1 MNRRLPRKKVLL
13 FRLAVLASASYGFHA
28 HVLGDEAAPTWP
40 QWRGPQRDG
49 RAAPGEPWPDRLS
62 DDVFR
67 QSWRRPLSPSYS
79 GPIVSEDRVFTTE
92 TRERRFEAA
101 TAFDKQTGEPI
112 WEAVWEG
119 AMSVPFFAKTN
130 GDWIRATPAYD
141 GESLFVAGMRD
152 VLVRIDAKTG
162 RIVWKFDFVE
172 RLETPLPDFG
182 FVSSPLVLG
191 PHVFVQAG
199 GAFCKL
205 DKESGSLVWRT
216 LEDGGGMWGSAFSSP
231 VAVEAAGRPQL
242 LVQTRERLAGVDPET
257 GEVLWSQ
264 TIPAYRGMNILTPT
278 VAGNDVF
285 TSAYRGRSLLFRIS
299 NEGGDLSVSQAWWNK
314 AAGYMSSPVVVD
326 GCIYLHLQNQRF
338 TCLDAASGE
347 SRWTTRPFGKYWSLV
362 VNRDRILALDE
373 RGELLLI
380 RASPERF
387 ELLDARTISDE
398 PTWAH
403 LAVCG
408 REVYIRELHAL
419 SAYQWDGRTPNGASP
434 ADGGRP

>member
-1 MNRRLPRKKVLL
+1 LH
-13 FRLAVLASASYGFHA
+13 ADVLA
-28 HVLGDEAAPTWP
+28 DEAAATWP
-40 QWRGPQRDG
+40 QWRGPHRDG
-49 RAAPGEPWPDRLS
+49 RVAPSRPWPDRLS
-62 DDVFR
+62 DDVLR
-67 QSWRRPLSPSYS
+67 ASWRRPLGPSYS
-79 GPIVSEDRVFTTE
+79 GPIVSDDVVFTTE

-101 TAFDKQTGEPI
+101 SAFDRRTGALI

-119 AMSVPFFAKTN
+119 AMSVPFFAKAN

-162 RIVWKFDFVE
+162 RIVWSFDFVE
-172 RLETPLPDFG
+172 KLGSPPPDFG
-182 FVSSPLVLG
+182 FVSSPLVVG

-199 GAFCKL
+199 GAFCKV

-231 VAVEAAGRPQL
+231 ILVEAAGRRQI
-242 LVQTRERLAGVDPET
+242 LVQTRERLVGVDPET
-257 GEVLWSQ
+257 GESLWSQ

-278 VAGNDVF
+278 VAGDDVF
-285 TSAYRGRSLLFRIS
+285 TSAYRGRSLLFRLT
-299 NEGGDLSVSQAWWNK
+299 NQGGALSASQAWSNK
-314 AAGYMSSPVVVD
+314 AAGYMSTPVVVD

-338 TCLDAASGE
+338 TCIDAATGE

-362 VNRDRILALDE
+362 ANGDRILALDE
-373 RGELLLI
+373 RGDLLLI
-380 RASPERF
+380 RANPERF
-387 ELLDARTISDE
+387 ELLDSRTVADE

-408 REVYIRELHAL
+408 DEVFVRELHAL
-419 SAYQWDGRTPNGASP
+419 TAYQWSEPP
-434 ADGGRP
+434 ADGLQP